1 MGNIIVTVQTKLL
14 KNICLFSGQNT
25 QYITRAIRVTWHW
38 GHQALSLGFV
48 RGRKSVVQLLLTIN
62 CALKF
67 YSLFM
72 MCNVIWFMWTQWV
85 TGSNCGCF
93 RGLCPHDDLQKLQLP
108 ERFQRLGPPAV
119 RTLLLDTSKPEGKS
133 VPALV
138 PLDQW
143 GEIQTILK
151 CFLTHGGDSVLVIM
165 GFLNRKYWD
174 GKGDSSGSQKKSA
187 SDYTARD
194 IL

>member
-1 MGNIIVTVQTKLL
+1 MIVTVQTKLL

-25 QYITRAIRVTWHW
+25 QYITRVIRVTWHW

-48 RGRKSVVQLLLTIN
+48 RARKSVVQLLLTIN

-93 RGLCPHDDLQKLQLP
+93 CGPCPPDDLQKTPAARALSAARSP
-108 ERFQRLGPPAV
+108 CGSNPAV
-119 RTLLLDTSKPEGKS
+119 GHLKARREICPGPRPSGPVRGNPNNPQVLSDTWGRQCSRNYGLSEQEVLGWEG
-133 VPALV
+133 
-138 PLDQW
+138 W
-143 GEIQTILK
+143 
-151 CFLTHGGDSVLVIM
+151 F
-165 GFLNRKYWD
+165 
-174 GKGDSSGSQKKSA
+174 
-187 SDYTARD
+187 
-194 IL
+194 